1 VSCKLTQRFVPG
13 YLDGE
18 LDLSRTIEMETH
30 LQVCAECV
38 RELEK
43 QRALRAALQRGSLA
57 FAAPDGLR
65 ARIQASLLA
74 AADSASAPAANAAPA
89 QAAVTPA
96 TLPAPGR
103 ERMRESAARWS
114 PFKILRWASA
124 FGVLALCTVIAWQL
138 LPGLHGP
145 TNDEQLAAEIF
156 TSHVRSLEANHLMDV
171 VSTDQHTVKPWF
183 DGKLDFSPPVE
194 DLASDGFP
202 LMGGRLDYLAGHQ
215 VAALI
220 YQRRKHIINVYV
232 WPDAIAGVASSAQTS
247 AQTLEPRQGYNMIHW
262 ASGGFQFWAI
272 SDVGASDLADF
283 VRLLQ
288 GRMGARNK

>member
-30 LQVCAECV
+30 LQVCAECA

-43 QRALRAALQRGSLA
+43 QQALRAALQRGSLA
-57 FAAPDGLR
+57 FAAPEGLR
-65 ARIQASLLA
+65 ARIQTSLLA
-74 AADSASAPAANAAPA
+74 ADSAPTLTTTPA
-89 QAAVTPA
+89 QA
-96 TLPAPGR
+96 PGNAR
-103 ERMRESAARWS
+103 ERANMWS
-114 PFKILRWASA
+114 SFQFLRWASA
-124 FGVLALCTVIAWQL
+124 FAVLALCTVVAWRL

-145 TNDEQLAAEIF
+145 TNEQQLAAEVL

-202 LMGGRLDYLAGHQ
+202 LVGGRLDYLEGRQ
-215 VAALI
+215 VAALV
-220 YQRRKHIINVYV
+220 YQRRKHFINVFV
-232 WPDAIAGVASSAQTS
+232 WPVAAGSGSPQILAPQ
-247 AQTLEPRQGYNMIHW
+247 QGYNMTRW
-262 ASGGFQFWAI
+262 SRGGFQYWAV
-272 SDVGASDLADF
+272 SDVGSADLAEF
-283 VRLLQ
+283 VRLLEN
-288 GRMGARNK
+288 RTAPESK